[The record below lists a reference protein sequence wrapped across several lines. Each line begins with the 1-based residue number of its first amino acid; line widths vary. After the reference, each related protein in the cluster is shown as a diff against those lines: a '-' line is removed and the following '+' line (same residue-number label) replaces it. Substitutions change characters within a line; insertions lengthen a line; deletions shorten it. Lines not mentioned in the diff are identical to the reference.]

1 MGLFHHHRNEEEAA
15 NIMYGD
21 DFDPVQHEPSRVHE
35 MLAGAA
41 AFEAMRQYEN
51 KRAAE
56 GYHDHSTARE
66 IIAAFSGAEVDK
78 LVETKGL
85 DYVDAGKW

>member
-1 MGLFHHHRNEEEAA
+1 MLQQLLGKFCLLCGLNSRPCAA
-15 NIMYGD
+15 VGRLS
-21 DFDPVQHEPSRVHE
+21 HAVHC
-35 MLAGAA
+35 LLCVS
-41 AFEAMRQYEN
+41 
-51 KRAAE
+51 
-56 GYHDHSTARE
+56 YHCPAVCSNRE